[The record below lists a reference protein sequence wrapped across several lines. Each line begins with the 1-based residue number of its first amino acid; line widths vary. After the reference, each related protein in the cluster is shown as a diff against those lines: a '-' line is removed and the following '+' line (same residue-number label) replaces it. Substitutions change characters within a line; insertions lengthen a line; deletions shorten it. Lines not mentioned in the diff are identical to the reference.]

1 MPKSSFFSSA
11 RPADAWAGGPAYPY
25 ASHPGLPRVPRQ
37 PPKTKDRARD
47 PAASGRGADFDRLT
61 LNFPKDLEEEFRRD
75 YSRKSVLHV
84 RFGIGLAITL
94 WSLFGLLDPWIIP
107 DAKAAVW
114 LIRFAFVVPS
124 LAVIF
129 LFTFSGVFHRF
140 AQPAAAAVFMISA
153 LALIVMVNLV
163 IRPGSAHPYTAGLLL
178 SVTCGCV
185 IWRLRF
191 INGVW
196 AASSAVLIDNIAA
209 VLFTDMPPAVIMNN
223 DFFLVSA
230 TLLGLVAGYNMETY
244 IRRDFLQRRAAEKS
258 IEQLNALREVGQSLG
273 STLDLEAVL
282 TTVVT
287 QAVNLSGANGGA
299 IYEYDEAEQALHLR
313 TSYGLEAELVEVLR
327 AAPIPRNQG
336 AVGRAVAA
344 LKPIQVSDIQEKPDL
359 ILARARPVLARFG
372 YRSVLA
378 VPLRREQRIFGGLVV
393 SRRHVGSFSTE
404 IVNLLQTFA
413 AQSGLAIHNARLFR
427 ETQEKSRQL
436 ELANLARSRFLAA
449 ASHDLR
455 QPLHTLSLYS
465 AALKLHAPDGA
476 TGEIAIHIN
485 KALAS
490 LSALVDSLLDI
501 SKLDAGAVQPE
512 PQNVSLKTLIERI
525 EADYRPLANGKGLE
539 FHVVAPDLLVESD
552 PVLLGRLVRN
562 LVDNAFKYTA
572 AGNVTLAAE
581 TDGSR
586 VRISVRD
593 TGPGIPAAERERI
606 FEEFYQIG
614 NPERD
619 RVQGLGLG
627 LAIVQRLAHL
637 LGLELQLESE
647 PGRGSTFSVTVP
659 PAAERRAAPRA
670 PAAPDEAA
678 PRVLDGARVLVI
690 DDEPSVRA
698 GMRALLEQ
706 LGCRVAVC
714 SGYADAERLI
724 DQDGLEDVHVIVSDF
739 RLRQHESGIDT
750 VRRLR
755 ARLGDVPAL
764 LVSGDTAPERLR
776 EAQSSGLPL
785 LHKPVSADKLM
796 EAMLAA
802 LRR

>member
-1 MPKSSFFSSA
+1 M
-11 RPADAWAGGPAYPY
+11 R
-25 ASHPGLPRVPRQ
+25 R
-37 PPKTKDRARD
+37 RD
-47 PAASGRGADFDRLT
+47 NAAFDPLT
-61 LNFPKDLEEEFRRD
+61 LSFPKDLEEEFRLD
-75 YSRKSVLHV
+75 YARKSVLHV
-84 RFGIGLAITL
+84 RVGIGFAIAL
-94 WSLFGLLDPWIIP
+94 WALFGLLDPWIVP
-107 DAKAAVW
+107 QVKELAW
-114 LIRFAFVVPS
+114 LIRFAFVVPAL
-124 LAVIF
+124 LAIF
-129 LFTFSGVFHRF
+129 LFTFSGYYYRL
-140 AQPAAAAVFMISA
+140 AQPAAATAAMISA
-153 LALIVMVNLV
+153 LGLIVMVNLV
-163 IRPGSAHPYTAGLLL
+163 IRPSGAHPYTSGLLL
-178 SVTCGCV
+178 SVPCICV
-185 IWRLRF
+185 VWRLRF

-196 AASSAVLIDNIAA
+196 ATLATVLADNVTAIG
-209 VLFTDMPPAVIMNN
+209 FTDIPLAVMMNN
-223 DFFLVSA
+223 NFFLVSSGV
-230 TLLGLVAGYNMETY
+230 LGLLAGYNMETY
-244 IRRDFLQRRAAEKS
+244 IRRDFLQGRAAERS

-287 QAVNLSGANGGA
+287 QAVELSGANGGA
-299 IYEYDEAEQALHLR
+299 IYEYDEAAQALHLR
-313 TSYGLEAELVEVLR
+313 TSHGLETELVEVLR

-336 AVGRAVAA
+336 AIGRAVAE
-344 LKPIQVSDIQEKPDL
+344 LKPIQIPDILERPDL
-359 ILARARPVLARFG
+359 ILPRARPVLERLA
-372 YRSVLA
+372 YRSLLA

-393 SRRHVGSFSTE
+393 SRRQVGRFSAE
-404 IVNLLQTFA
+404 IVDLLQTFA

-476 TGEIAIHIN
+476 IGEIASHIN

-490 LSALVDSLLDI
+490 LTALVDSLLDI

-512 PQNVSLKTLIERI
+512 PRNVSLKPLIERI

-539 FHVVAPDLLVESD
+539 FHVTAADILMQTD
-552 PVLLGRLVRN
+552 PVLLERLVRN

-572 AGNVTLAAE
+572 AGNVTLDTE
-581 TDGSR
+581 VDGTK
-586 VRISVRD
+586 VRIIVRD

-627 LAIVQRLAHL
+627 LAIVQRLADL
-637 LGLELQLESE
+637 LVLEVTLESE
-647 PGRGSTFSVTVP
+647 PGRGSTFTVTVP
-659 PAAERRAAPRA
+659 PATERRAVPRVSDAPVAAKPRA
-670 PAAPDEAA
+670 
-678 PRVLDGARVLVI
+678 LDGARVLVI
-690 DDEPSVRA
+690 DDEPDVRA
-698 GMRALLEQ
+698 GMRTLLEQ
-706 LGCRVAVC
+706 LGCRVSVC

-724 DQDGLEDVHVIVSDF
+724 DQDGLENVHVIVSDF

-755 ARLGDVPAL
+755 ARLGEVPAL

-785 LHKPVSADKLM
+785 LHKPVSADRLM
-796 EAMLAA
+796 EAILAA

>member
-1 MPKSSFFSSA
+1 ML
-11 RPADAWAGGPAYPY
+11 RDADIDW
-25 ASHPGLPRVPRQ
+25 
-37 PPKTKDRARD
+37 
-47 PAASGRGADFDRLT
+47 LT
-61 LNFPKDLEEEFRRD
+61 LSFPKELEGEFRRD
-75 YSRKSVLHV
+75 YALKSVRHV
-84 RFGIGLAITL
+84 RFGIGLALAL
-94 WSLFGLLDPWIIP
+94 WSLFGLLDPWVIP
-107 DAKAAVW
+107 DVKASAW
-114 LIRFAFVVPS
+114 LIRFAFVVPV
-124 LAVIF
+124 LVVVF
-129 LFTFSGVFHRF
+129 LFTFSRSFHRF
-140 AQPAAAAVFMISA
+140 SQPAAAAVFMISA
-153 LALIVMVNLV
+153 IALIVMVNWV
-163 IRPGSAHPYTAGLLL
+163 IRPAGAHPYTSGLLL
-178 SVTCGCV
+178 SVPCGCV

-196 AASSAVLIDNIAA
+196 AASSAVLIDNLAA
-209 VLFTDMPPAVIMNN
+209 VSLTDMPPAVILNN

-230 TLLGLVAGYNMETY
+230 TLLGLVAGYNMERY
-244 IRRDFLQRRAAEKS
+244 IRGDFLQRRAAEKS
-258 IEQLNALREVGQSLG
+258 IEQLNALRDIGQSVG

-282 TTVVT
+282 TTIVT
-287 QAVNLSGANGGA
+287 HAVELSGASGGA
-299 IYEYDEAEQALHLR
+299 IYEYDEATQAFHLR
-313 TSYGLEAELVEVLR
+313 TSHGLEAELIEVLR

-336 AVGRAVAA
+336 AIGRAVAE
-344 LKPIQVSDIQEKPDL
+344 LKPIQIPDIMERPDL
-359 ILARARPVLARFG
+359 VLARARPVLKRLG
-372 YRSVLA
+372 HRSILA
-378 VPLRREQRIFGGLVV
+378 LPLLREQRVFGGLVV
-393 SRRHVGSFSTE
+393 SRRQVGSLPPE
-404 IVNLLQTFA
+404 VVNLLETFA

-427 ETQEKSRQL
+427 ETEEKSRQL

-465 AALKLHAPDGA
+465 ASLKLHASDGA
-476 TGEIAIHIN
+476 IGEIASHIN

-512 PQNVSLKTLIERI
+512 MQNVSLRAVIERI
-525 EADYRPLANGKGLE
+525 EADYRPVANGKGLE
-539 FHVVAPDLLVESD
+539 FHVVAPDLLAESD
-552 PVLLGRLVRN
+552 PVLLERLVRN

-581 TDGSR
+581 LAGGM
-586 VRISVRD
+586 VRIGVRD

-627 LAIVQRLAHL
+627 LAIVQRIAQL
-637 LGLELQLESE
+637 LGLALTLESE
-647 PGRGSTFSVTVP
+647 PGRGSTFAVTVP
-659 PAAERRAAPRA
+659 RATDRRASPRA
-670 PAAPDEAA
+670 PSPQEQAA
-678 PRVLDGARVLVI
+678 PRVLDGARILVI
-690 DDEPSVRA
+690 DDETDVRA
-698 GMRALLEQ
+698 GMRSLLEP

-724 DQDGLEDVHVIVSDF
+724 DQDGLEDVHLIVSDF
-739 RLRQHESGIDT
+739 RLRAHESGIDT

-755 ARLGDVPAL
+755 ERLGNVPAL

-785 LHKPVSADKLM
+785 LHKPVSADKLT
-796 EAMLAA
+796 EAILAA

>member
-1 MPKSSFFSSA
+1 MP
-11 RPADAWAGGPAYPY
+11 RRDDADIDW
-25 ASHPGLPRVPRQ
+25 
-37 PPKTKDRARD
+37 
-47 PAASGRGADFDRLT
+47 LT
-61 LNFPKDLEEEFRRD
+61 LSFPRDLEEEFRRD
-75 YSRKSVLHV
+75 YARKSVLHV
-84 RFGIGLAITL
+84 RVGIGFAIAL
-94 WSLFGLLDPWIIP
+94 WSVFGLLDPWIVP
-107 DAKAAVW
+107 EVEGFAW

-124 LAVIF
+124 LLLIF
-129 LFTFSGVFHRF
+129 LFTFSGHYYRL
-140 AQPAAAAVFMISA
+140 AQPAAATAAMISA
-153 LALIVMVNLV
+153 LGLIAMVNLV
-163 IRPGSAHPYTAGLLL
+163 IRPAGAHPYTAGLLL
-178 SVTCGCV
+178 SVPCICV
-185 IWRLRF
+185 VWRLRF

-196 AASSAVLIDNIAA
+196 ATLATVLADNVTAVW
-209 VLFTDMPPAVIMNN
+209 FTGIPLAVIMNN
-223 DFFLVSA
+223 NFFLVSSGI
-230 TLLGLVAGYNMETY
+230 LGLLAGYNMETY
-244 IRRDFLQRRAAEKS
+244 IRRDFLQRRTAEKS
-258 IEQLNALREVGQSLG
+258 VEQLNALREVGQSLG
-273 STLDLEAVL
+273 STLDLETVL

-287 QAVNLSGANGGA
+287 QAVELSGANGGA
-299 IYEYDEAEQALHLR
+299 IYEYDEEAQALHLR
-313 TSYGLEAELVEVLR
+313 TSHGLEAELVEVLR

-336 AVGRAVAA
+336 VVGQAVAT
-344 LKPIQVSDIQEKPDL
+344 LKPIQIPDIQDKPDL
-359 ILARARPVLARFG
+359 ILARARPALARFG

-393 SRRHVGSFSTE
+393 SRRQAGSFSAE

-427 ETQEKSRQL
+427 ETEEKSRQL

-465 AALKLHAPDGA
+465 AALKLHASDGA
-476 TGEIAIHIN
+476 IGEIASHIN

-512 PQNVSLKTLIERI
+512 PQSVSLRTLIERI
-525 EADYRPLANGKGLE
+525 EADYRPLANGKGLQ
-539 FHVVAPDLLVESD
+539 FHVLAPDILVETD
-552 PVLLGRLVRN
+552 PVLLERLVRN

-581 TDGSR
+581 RDEREAR
-586 VRISVRD
+586 VSVRD
-593 TGPGIPAAERERI
+593 TGPGIPVPERERI

-637 LGLELQLESE
+637 LGLELTLESE
-647 PGRGSTFSVTVP
+647 PGRGSTFTVTVP
-659 PAAERRAAPRA
+659 PATERRASPRA
-670 PAAPDEAA
+670 PAAQDQAA
-678 PRVLDGARVLVI
+678 PRMLDGARILVI
-690 DDEPSVRA
+690 DDESDVRA
-698 GMRALLEQ
+698 GMRALLEH
-706 LGCRVAVC
+706 LGCRVSVC
-714 SGYADAERLI
+714 SGYADAERML
-724 DQDGLEDVHVIVSDF
+724 DHDGLEDVHLIVSDF
-739 RLRQHESGIDT
+739 RLRRHESGIDT

-755 ARLGDVPAL
+755 ERLGNVPAL